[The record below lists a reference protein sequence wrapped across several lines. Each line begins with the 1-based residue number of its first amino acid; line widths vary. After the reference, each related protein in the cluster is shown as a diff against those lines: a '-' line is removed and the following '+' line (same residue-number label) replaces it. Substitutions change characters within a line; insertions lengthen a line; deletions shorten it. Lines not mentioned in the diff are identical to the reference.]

1 MVVGKAETLVFE
13 TIKEDFKQKLGN
25 ISEIE
30 SKLSYLLTVDSILV
44 GVLTLITWT
53 SYIELRLK
61 ELSFWLLA
69 LSFVLLL
76 ISIMIG
82 ILIVFPRSIPSE
94 IKIEEVIKTY
104 EVSSYDNLL
113 SEIGG
118 TMILLTKNLR
128 VLIKKKGKYF
138 QFSWFLTIG
147 ALIAMVMFIFTFGLY
162 Y

>member
-13 TIKEDFKQKLGN
+13 TIKEDFKQKLGD

-61 ELSFWLLA
+61 QLSFWLLA

-82 ILIVFPRSIPSE
+82 ILTVFPRNIPSE

-104 EVSSYDNLL
+104 EESDYDNLL
-113 SEIGG
+113 SELGG
-118 TMILLTKNLR
+118 AMIFLTENLR
-128 VLIKKKGKYF
+128 VLVKKKGKYL